1 MGRRTGGESMEQL
14 EPFLSLAVAAAAGLL
29 IGLEREQS
37 APQRQGQGSFIG
49 GARTHPLFALVAAVS
64 MLLQRQVG
72 WAAPGLAFGAL
83 VAFLLVNY
91 ADDVRRGADRG
102 LTSEAAFL
110 LSFLLGALATSRGV
124 LEPAGQRLVVV
135 AAVAVVATLLLSSKP
150 VLRPFAAG
158 VSRPDVVA
166 ALKFLIVAVVV
177 LPLLPDRGLGPY
189 GAINPRSLGWMVVL
203 ISGISFVGYA
213 AVRALGPT
221 RGLGLTGLV
230 GGLASSTAVTL
241 AMAARAREEPR
252 LAEHC
257 ALAVAA
263 SSTVMCARVAVL
275 VWVLNAP
282 LLGPLWPPLA
292 GMGLGGLAAWLWLRR
307 RARAREAAGDLAI
320 GNPFELST
328 AFKFGLLY
336 AAVLLFSRF
345 AADQLGAGGVYAA
358 GLVSGTADV
367 DPITLS
373 MAGMAGGA
381 VPWRVA
387 ATAVALG
394 LFANT
399 VAKGAMAAFLGG
411 AALGRRAAATF
422 GAMILG
428 GGLGLVATWRP

>member
-1 MGRRTGGESMEQL
+1 MEQL

-29 IGLEREQS
+29 IGLEREQA
-37 APQRQGQGSFIG
+37 APHHEGAQASFIG

-72 WAAPGLAFGAL
+72 WAAPVAAFAAL
-83 VAFLLVNY
+83 VAFLVVNY

-124 LEPAGQRLVVV
+124 LEPVGQRLVAV
-135 AAVAVVATLLLSSKP
+135 AAVAVVATLLLSAKP

-158 VSRPDVVA
+158 VRREDVVA
-166 ALKFLIVAVVV
+166 AMKFLIVAVVA

-189 GAINPRSLGWMVVL
+189 GVLNPRNLGWMVVL

-213 AVRALGPT
+213 AVRLMGPA

-241 AMAARAREEPR
+241 SMSARAREEPR
-252 LAEHC
+252 LADPC

-263 SSTVMCARVAVL
+263 ASTVMCARVAVL
-275 VWVLNAP
+275 VGVLNAP
-282 LLGPLWPPLA
+282 LLRPLWPALA
-292 GMGLGGLAAWLWLRR
+292 GMGLGGLASWLWLRG
-307 RARAREAAGDLAI
+307 RARAREIAGDLTI
-320 GNPFELST
+320 RNPFELST
-328 AFKFGLLY
+328 AFEFALLY
-336 AAVLLFSRF
+336 AAVLLGSRF
-345 AADQLGAGGVYAA
+345 AADHLGAGGVYAA
-358 GLVSGTADV
+358 GLLSGTADV

-373 MAGMAGGA
+373 MASLAGDS

-387 ATAVALG
+387 ATAIALG

-399 VAKGAMAAFLGG
+399 AAKGVMAAALGG
-411 AALGRRAAATF
+411 AAFGRIAAAVF
-422 GAMILG
+422 GSMMAG
-428 GGLGLVATWRP
+428 GALGLVATWWG